1 MHNNHN
7 RLRAVLAVTAFS
19 ALLAGCVSFGAKPPE
34 TLLTLRAEN
43 AAPAG
48 AVIDGRPQAALA
60 VFEPTAPRKLDV
72 TRVPV
77 AVSDSSLAYLKDAQ
91 WVEKPSR
98 LFQRLLAETIRA
110 RGNRLVIDSGD
121 ALYSA
126 TDRLSGQLIELGY
139 DASLRSVV
147 MRYDAVQHLSDG
159 SLRTRRFEH
168 VVPNIEPDVASVGP
182 ALNQAANNVAG
193 QVSAWVQ

>member
-1 MHNNHN
+1 MQNNHN
-7 RLRAVLAVTAFS
+7 RLRAVLAAAFLP
-19 ALLAGCVSFGAKPPE
+19 ALLTACVSFGAKPPE
-34 TLLTLRAEN
+34 TLLTMRAEK

-91 WVEKPSR
+91 WVEKPTR
-98 LFQRLLAETIRA
+98 LFQRLLAETLRA
-110 RGNRLVIDSGD
+110 QGTRLIIDSGD
-121 ALYSA
+121 AQYSA
-126 TDRLSGQLIELGY
+126 TNRLSGNLIELGY
-139 DASLRSVV
+139 DTTLRSVV
-147 MRYDAVQHLSDG
+147 MQYDAVQQMPDG

-182 ALNQAANNVAG
+182 ALNQAANNVAA
-193 QVSAWVQ
+193 QVVAWVQ